1 MGLGYRWSLDFTIS
15 SNLIVHFNQ
24 CVLVI
29 IEQFSKW
36 IELAPL
42 QDKSGEGVAYA
53 FLDQVLSRFDVL
65 MEVLERINIK
75 FQKEF

>member
-36 IELAPL
+36 IELALL
-42 QDKSGEGVAYA
+42 QDKSGEGVAYG

>member
-1 MGLGYRWSLDFTIS
+1 MGPRYRWSLDFTIS
-15 SNLIVHFNQ
+15 LNLIVHFNQ

-29 IEQFSKW
+29 IEQFFKW

-53 FLDQVLSRFDVL
+53 FLDQVLSRFGVL